1 MNTSA
6 WQQKLDTRA
15 RLYARLRELYHPAL
29 RPTLSGS
36 RAIPQGSEV
45 RFSDGDAATPPIR
58 RAGGSDERSC

>member
-1 MNTSA
+1 VRPSEAGSGIVTA
-6 WQQKLDTRA
+6 
-15 RLYARLRELYHPAL
+15 EVVLYHPAL

-36 RAIPQGSEV
+36 RAIPQGGEV